1 MIDEMIA
8 IEPETRLEAYEA
20 AEAPPVT
27 VIEPPRGW
35 QLLNFHELWQ
45 YRELLLFLTWR
56 DVVVRYKQTI
66 LGAAWALLQPA
77 LMMVV
82 FTVFLGQMAQVD
94 SGDFP
99 YPVFVYAGLLPWS
112 FFATAISNAGNSVV
126 GSAQMVSKIYFPRLL
141 IPLGAVAAALVDFL
155 IAFSLLIVLMFIYGI
170 RPGFGILLVPMV
182 MALAFMAAVGVGSLL
197 AALNVAYRDF
207 RYTIPFLVQI
217 WMFATPTIYM
227 QVEDHHALPLP
238 MHTANAGPTN
248 EVNARSEG
256 LPSSSGNEAVQTT
269 RAAKPRHAGGTSVPG
284 WVKHVLRLNPMTDL
298 IGFFR
303 AAVLGGPLPWTRL
316 AMSAAVIAAVL
327 VAGLMYFRRVE
338 SSFADVI

>member
-8 IEPETRLEAYEA
+8 AEPEIRLADYDQA
-20 AEAPPVT
+20 ASPPVT
-27 VIEPPRGW
+27 VIVPPRGW
-35 QLLNFHELWQ
+35 QLIDFRELWQ
-45 YRELLLFLTWR
+45 YRELLMFLTWR

-112 FFATAISNAGNSVV
+112 FFATAIANAGNSVV

-182 MALAFMAAVGVGSLL
+182 MALTFMAAVGVGSLL

-227 QVEDHHALPLP
+227 QVEDREASPTPARAAASGQGTEASALSEVLASP
-238 MHTANAGPTN
+238 AGSK
-248 EVNARSEG
+248 AGRAG
-256 LPSSSGNEAVQTT
+256 D
-269 RAAKPRHAGGTSVPG
+269 AAKPRHAGGTSVPG

-316 AMSAAVIAAVL
+316 ATSAAVIAAVL